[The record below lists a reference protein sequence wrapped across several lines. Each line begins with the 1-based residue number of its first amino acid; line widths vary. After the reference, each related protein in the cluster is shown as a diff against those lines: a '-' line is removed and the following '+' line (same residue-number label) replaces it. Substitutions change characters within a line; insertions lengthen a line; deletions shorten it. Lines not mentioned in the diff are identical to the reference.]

1 MLGRNNN
8 VVVEY
13 SSLSLQQLVLFPV
26 LREIVKSSADLIV
39 LPEEVVRFQALKPRW
54 EPRRA
59 LVCVCDR
66 GHDPEICFD
75 RLSGCAMRGDTDVRS

>member
-13 SSLSLQQLVLFPV
+13 SSLLLQQLVLFPV
-26 LREIVKSSADLIV
+26 LREMVKSSADLIV
-39 LPEEVVRFQALKPRW
+39 LPEEVVRFQALKPTW

-59 LVCVCDR
+59 LVCVRDR
-66 GHDPEICFD
+66 GCNPEIFLD
-75 RLSGCAMRGDTDVRS
+75 